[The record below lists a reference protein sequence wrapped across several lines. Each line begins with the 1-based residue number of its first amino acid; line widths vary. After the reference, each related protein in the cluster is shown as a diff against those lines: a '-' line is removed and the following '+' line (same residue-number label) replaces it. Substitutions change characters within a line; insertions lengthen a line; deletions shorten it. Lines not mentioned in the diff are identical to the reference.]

1 MCTARGY
8 LAVGFCVSL
17 LVVAALAYPVPA
29 PKTLTEVKLD
39 AYKHNIKYVET
50 QRNRWKVWL
59 RDGDAFYYANA
70 PAKAQTTRLA
80 MEELSAHGINFEPQ
94 PSTWLSR
101 SIDMELTLLGVVAKI
116 IAFLATL
123 AAFYHYYYEIY
134 KKKHA
139 YPIESYKPDPKET
152 VVEGHD
158 EEKEALQLIVDFV
171 RDPVAFERTGLP
183 PPRGVLLIGDPGVG
197 KTSLARWLA
206 VTAGCPLYCV
216 SASSIVCKYVGEGA
230 AHIRALFAEARRK
243 KPSIVFIDEI
253 DAIGRKRSF
262 GEGGVRELDLTI
274 SALLCELDGVEN
286 ANRGVVVVMATN
298 RPDVLDEALIRP
310 GRVDMKLE
318 MDLPGCDA
326 RLRILQAHW
335 AKCCAGAGIID
346 GPCVD
351 LTRVA
356 ESTHGFSGAE
366 LMGVVR
372 KAARSAVREGVKP
385 PTIGHLLVAVEEAS
399 SPHSVVTAVEEEACV
414 AAAQ

>member
-1 MCTARGY
+1 M
-8 LAVGFCVSL
+8 
-17 LVVAALAYPVPA
+17 
-29 PKTLTEVKLD
+29 
-39 AYKHNIKYVET
+39 
-50 QRNRWKVWL
+50 
-59 RDGDAFYYANA
+59 
-70 PAKAQTTRLA
+70 
-80 MEELSAHGINFEPQ
+80 
-94 PSTWLSR
+94 
-101 SIDMELTLLGVVAKI
+101 
-116 IAFLATL
+116 
-123 AAFYHYYYEIY
+123 
-134 KKKHA
+134 
-139 YPIESYKPDPKET
+139 
-152 VVEGHD
+152 
-158 EEKEALQLIVDFV
+158 
-171 RDPVAFERTGLP
+171 
-183 PPRGVLLIGDPGVG
+183 
-197 KTSLARWLA
+197 
-206 VTAGCPLYCV
+206 
-216 SASSIVCKYVGEGA
+216 GEGA
-230 AHIRALFAEARRK
+230 AHIRALFAEARRN

-356 ESTHGFSGAE
+356 ESTHGFSGAA
-366 LMGVVR
+366 LMGVVH
-372 KAARSAVREGVKP
+372 KAVRSAVREGVKP

-399 SPHSVVTAVEEEACV
+399 SPRSVVAAVEEEACV
-414 AAAQ
+414 AAQ